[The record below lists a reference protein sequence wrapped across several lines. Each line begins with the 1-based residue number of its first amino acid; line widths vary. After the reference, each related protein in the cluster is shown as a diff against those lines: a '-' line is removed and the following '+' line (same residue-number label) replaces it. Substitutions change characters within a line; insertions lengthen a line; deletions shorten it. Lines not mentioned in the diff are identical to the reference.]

1 MLCISIITYLA
12 YLHPTKSYLVL
23 DYPSF
28 HYLRFKLWALSCG
41 RRDLIN
47 KPNIYH
53 RNYQLCACH
62 FENKMFSNPQK
73 SRLVF
78 DALPTNRLR
87 GTIRSPYSS
96 TPPHR
101 FTSQREVSP
110 KPSTSQREVSPQ
122 PSSSERKVS
131 PQPSS
136 SEREVSPQPSTS
148 QREVSPRPSTSLG
161 EVTPRPSTSRY
172 YATVGGVSLPMG
184 TSVSTQTGLT
194 LSSSTPRKQDLRR
207 QFLWSGQYKNL
218 KTATV

>member
-1 MLCISIITYLA
+1 VGKPQRQPIQL
-12 YLHPTKSYLVL
+12 
-23 DYPSF
+23 PSKRYIDIF
-28 HYLRFKLWALSCG
+28 CPHVNFTLTQCKGKREREGNLS
-41 RRDLIN
+41 
-47 KPNIYH
+47 
-53 RNYQLCACH
+53 
-62 FENKMFSNPQK
+62 
-73 SRLVF
+73 
-78 DALPTNRLR
+78 
-87 GTIRSPYSS
+87 RSQNSD
-96 TPPHR
+96 
-101 FTSQREVSP
+101 
-110 KPSTSQREVSPQ
+110 STSQREVSSQ

>member
-1 MLCISIITYLA
+1 LFLPVYKCNIIDVHNTEL
-12 YLHPTKSYLVL
+12 
-23 DYPSF
+23 F
-28 HYLRFKLWALSCG
+28 CRFKLWALSCG

-73 SRLVF
+73 SRL
-78 DALPTNRLR
+78 ALPTNRLR

-148 QREVSPRPSTSLG
+148 LG

-172 YATVGGVSLPMG
+172 YATVGAVSLPMG
-184 TSVSTQTGLT
+184 TSVST
-194 LSSSTPRKQDLRR
+194 
-207 QFLWSGQYKNL
+207 
-218 KTATV
+218 

>member
-1 MLCISIITYLA
+1 
-12 YLHPTKSYLVL
+12 
-23 DYPSF
+23 
-28 HYLRFKLWALSCG
+28 
-41 RRDLIN
+41 
-47 KPNIYH
+47 H

-87 GTIRSPYSS
+87 
-96 TPPHR
+96 
-101 FTSQREVSP
+101 
-110 KPSTSQREVSPQ
+110 VSPQ

-136 SEREVSPQPSTS
+136 SEREVSPQ
-148 QREVSPRPSTSLG
+148 PSTSLG

-194 LSSSTPRKQDLRR
+194 LSSSTPRKQALRR
-207 QFLWSGQYKNL
+207 QLRRERETS
-218 KTATV
+218 